1 MAEKKE
7 TFRELGSSGLK
18 VRNGRIEEEF
28 LPELRGAKGRKALK
42 KMASVDPTTGAIL
55 YAIRQVIKS
64 AVWRAETDGTSS
76 LDKEAVDFLQSN
88 MDDMS
93 LSWKQFISDVC
104 SHLVYGWSY
113 FEVVWKKRKGRNSKP
128 QSQYDDGLIGIR
140 KLAIRGQD
148 TLDRWDFDE
157 NGGLQGMYQARPLGQ
172 KSIFIPIEKALLFN
186 TDSQKGNPEG
196 RSILASA
203 FSSYYYLSKLKPIE
217 AIGIER
223 DLAGLPM
230 MKVPIAVITDSDKS
244 TIYQTCKD
252 LVSNVRRD
260 EQEGIL
266 LPYDK
271 NNPEAYTFELL
282 SSGGQRQID
291 TNEVINRYKIE
302 IAQTVSYDFIFLG
315 HGTIGSYA
323 LARAKSDAAELA
335 VLAQLDAIE
344 GVINSHLIPRL
355 FSVNPK
361 FAGLKEYP
369 RLGYSIAKVPT
380 LSELALVITA
390 LAKANVNI
398 AGSQETVDQVLSEAG
413 LPKLISG
420 GGSDAG
426 DGQPGEVD

>member
-7 TFRELGSSGLK
+7 TFQELGSSGLK

-64 AVWRAETDGTSS
+64 AVWRAEATSTSS
-76 LDKEAVDFLQSN
+76 LDKEAADFLQSN

-113 FEVVWKKRKGRNSKP
+113 FEITWKKRRGRDKKP
-128 QSQYDDGLIGIR
+128 QSKYDDGLIGVR

-148 TLDRWDFDE
+148 TLDRWEFDE
-157 NGGLQGMYQARPLGQ
+157 NGGVKGLWQMKPLGQ
-172 KSIFIPIEKALLFN
+172 KPVFIPIEKALLFN

-223 DLAGLPM
+223 DLGGIPM
-230 MKVPIAVITDSDKS
+230 MKVPISVITDSDKS
-244 TIYQTCKD
+244 AIYQTCKD
-252 LVSNVRRD
+252 LISNVRRD

-266 LPYDK
+266 LPYDRK
-271 NNPEAYTFELL
+271 NPEAYDFSLL
-282 SSGGQRQID
+282 ASPGKKQID

-335 VLAQLDAIE
+335 ILAQLDAIE

-361 FAGLKEYP
+361 FANLREYP
-369 RLGYSIAKVPT
+369 KLKYSIAKVPT
-380 LSELALVITA
+380 LNELSQVITA
-390 LAKANVNI
+390 LARANVDI
-398 AGSQETVDQVLSEAG
+398 AGSSDTVDQVLAEAG
-413 LPKLISG
+413 LPKLVLEG
-420 GGSDAG
+420 GMNEEPGSTGSAD
-426 DGQPGEVD
+426 

>member
-1 MAEKKE
+1 MADTKIA
-7 TFRELGSSGLK
+7 FRELGSSGLS
-18 VRNGRIEEEF
+18 VRNGIIEEEF

-55 YAIRQVIKS
+55 YAIKQVIKS
-64 AVWRAETDGTSS
+64 AVWRAEASGTSA
-76 LDKEAVDFLQSN
+76 LDKEAAVFLQSN

-113 FEVVWKKRKGRNSKP
+113 FEIVWKKRQGRNKKP

-148 TLDRWDFDE
+148 TLDRWEFDE
-157 NGGLQGMYQARPLGQ
+157 NGGVEGLWQTRPSGQ
-172 KSIFIPIEKALLFN
+172 KSVFIPIEKSLLFN

-203 FSSYYYLSKLKPIE
+203 YSSYYYLSKLKPLE

-230 MKVPIAVITDSDKS
+230 MRVPISVITDADKS
-244 TIYQTCKD
+244 SIYQTCKD
-252 LVSNVRRD
+252 LVVNVRRD
-260 EQEGIL
+260 EQEGVL

-271 NNPEAYTFELL
+271 NNPNAYEFSLL

-361 FAGLKEYP
+361 FMKLEQYP
-369 RLGYSIAKVPT
+369 QLRYSIAKVPT
-380 LSELALVITA
+380 LDELSRIITA
-390 LAKANVNI
+390 LARANVNI
-398 AGSQETVDQVLSEAG
+398 AGSQDTVDQVLSEAG
-413 LPKLISG
+413 LPKLILG
-420 GGSDAG
+420 GEGEETGSTG
-426 DGQPGEVD
+426 DTD